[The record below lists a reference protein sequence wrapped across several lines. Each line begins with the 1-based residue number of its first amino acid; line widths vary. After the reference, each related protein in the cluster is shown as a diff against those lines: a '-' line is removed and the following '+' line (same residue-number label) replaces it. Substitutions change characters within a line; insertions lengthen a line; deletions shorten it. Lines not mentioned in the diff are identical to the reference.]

1 MTLKTLVSLGRFKE
15 IAAVFVKHGFADVI
29 RVLDFPGRHLAE
41 RIMDVDP
48 DLTPYQRFRM
58 ALDELGPTFVKFGQ
72 IMSLRSE
79 MLPKP
84 LVEELQKLQDDA
96 SPVDF
101 DSIKQVVGDN
111 IEKPWEEMFVSFDKQ
126 PLAAASLSQVHRAV
140 LREGAVEVAVK
151 VQRPDIESKI
161 KRDLSILESVAT
173 RMHERIADM
182 RVYDLPGLVAVIG
195 RTLDHELDFYREA
208 RYMQIARSH
217 LEDLEGIHVPRAFL
231 DLSTPDL
238 LVMEYVDGE
247 NLKKMDRY
255 LLDDPAAL
263 ARNGLQATIKQLFE
277 VGFFHADPHP
287 GNVLIAEGKTICLLD
302 WGMVGRLTPR
312 DRNEMVDLIA
322 GIVEKDSQRLV
333 DSLLTITAGGIDV
346 DQRSLERDLL
356 DILDAHMVAS
366 LSELRLGQLI
376 MELTEIIRKYNL
388 HLPTDLFIMIK
399 ALVTAEGTV
408 QMIHP
413 EMDLVTEMQ
422 PHLKKLAVRRFDP
435 VSIWHGISSFLF
447 KLAAS
452 PARFP
457 KRIRDIVEKMERGKL
472 RIGFEHQNLDGL
484 QKTLEKTFSR
494 LTMGVILGSM
504 VIGSSLIITT
514 GIPPIIYGYPLIGL
528 TGYLISAV
536 LGLWLI
542 FDILRNR

>member
-1 MTLKTLVSLGRFKE
+1 MV
-15 IAAVFVKHGFADVI
+15 
-29 RVLDFPGRHLAE
+29 
-41 RIMDVDP
+41 
-48 DLTPYQRFRM
+48 
-58 ALDELGPTFVKFGQ
+58 LDELGPTFVKFGQ

-96 SPVDF
+96 SEVDF
-101 DSIKQVVGDN
+101 GAIKNVVEDN
-111 IEKPWEEMFVSFDKQ
+111 IEKPWEEMFASFDEQ
-126 PLAAASLSQVHRAV
+126 PLAAASLSQVHRAT
-140 LREGAVEVAVK
+140 LREADVEVAIK

-173 RMHERIADM
+173 RMHDRIADM
-182 RVYDLPGLVAVIG
+182 RVYDLPGLVEVIK
-195 RTLDHELDFYREA
+195 RTLDRELDFYREA
-208 RYMQIARSH
+208 RYMEIARNH
-217 LEDLEGIHVPRAFL
+217 LEELEGIHVPRAFL
-231 DLSTPDL
+231 PLSTSDM
-238 LVMEYVDGE
+238 LVMEYVEGE
-247 NLKKMDRY
+247 NLRKLDRFMM
-255 LLDDPAAL
+255 DDPAAM
-263 ARNGLQATIKQLFE
+263 ARNGLHATVKQLFE

-287 GNVLIAEGKTICLLD
+287 GNVLIADGKTICLLD
-302 WGMVGRLTPR
+302 WGMVGRLTPA
-312 DRNEMVDLIA
+312 DRTEMVDLIVA
-322 GIVEKDSQRLV
+322 IVDQDSQRLV
-333 DSLLTITAGGIDV
+333 DSLLTITTGNIDV
-346 DQRSLERDLL
+346 DRRSLERDLI

-376 MELTEIIRKYNL
+376 MEVTEITRKY
-388 HLPTDLFIMIK
+388 HLRFPTDLFIMIK

-413 EMDLVTEMQ
+413 EMDLVTEMR
-422 PHLKKLAVRRFDP
+422 PHLKKLAVQRFDP
-435 VSIWHGISSFLF
+435 VSIWDSVRKFLF

-452 PARFP
+452 PTRFP
-457 KRIRDIVEKMERGKL
+457 KRIGDIVEKMERGKL
-472 RIGFEHQNLDGL
+472 RIGFEHRNLDGL
-484 QKTLEKTFSR
+484 QQTLEKTFSR

-514 GIPPIIYGYPLIGL
+514 GIPPIVYGYPLIGL